1 VFHGQA
7 GFFVVGP
14 GHDGWEYSA
23 LLITSLA
30 VVAWDHRRRA
40 GSRHALQPHLGLTR
54 IPPTPFLLIVSIG
67 PFNNIER

>member
-14 GHDGWEYSA
+14 GHDGWKYSA

-40 GSRHALQPHLGLTR
+40 GSRHALR
-54 IPPTPFLLIVSIG
+54 PTLA
-67 PFNNIER
+67 

>member
-14 GHDGWEYSA
+14 GHDGWKYSA

-30 VVAWDHRRRA
+30 VAAWDHRRRA
-40 GSRHALQPHLGLTR
+40 GSRHALR
-54 IPPTPFLLIVSIG
+54 PTLARPAFPQHRSS
-67 PFNNIER
+67 